1 MPLST
6 GDGDGC
12 TEGDIG
18 TSWTW
23 LDPGL
28 AGVFVEHVKV
38 SSSNVSCLACL
49 VALVAQAPAA
59 AVDWRSPTAWDT
71 VL

>member
-6 GDGDGC
+6 GDIDGC

-28 AGVFVEHVKV
+28 AGVVVEPV
-38 SSSNVSCLACL
+38 SSSNVSSL

-59 AVDWRSPTAWDT
+59 AVD
-71 VL
+71 